1 MATTLVL
8 LVSGTARAQEGFES
22 AEILFTRAVL
32 AYEEGNYPDAAR
44 DLLKAHELDPGHI
57 DVIYYLGLTFNA
69 QGDFQQS
76 ARYLS
81 RGMQLQPKNT
91 DLRYEFG
98 IALYGQN
105 RFDDAL
111 KELLA
116 IYQVEPQK
124 DNLGYYI
131 GLCYYQKKDYD
142 TALGYF
148 RKNLSTNVKIRQL
161 NQYYL
166 GLALQA
172 LGRET
177 EAIEE
182 LAEAIKI
189 EPAGPIVGATQQLL
203 TVMREKSGAKRL
215 RLEATFN
222 AQYDTNPGGENKAK
236 KSWGNLLYARA
247 DYTLYQSGPWEST
260 ATYSLLQTLNY
271 NVHQLDLNDH
281 LAGASV
287 FYKTAVAG
295 MPANVGLQLNNDILL
310 VGGRKFIQRP
320 TATLS
325 FTAQENAA
333 NFTTALLRFQYRDFF
348 QDDRR
353 DAPNELVGLVHY
365 LSFGGGQHQ
374 INLGYHYDHENA
386 SGIEW
391 RYDGHKAVAG
401 LLLSL
406 PWEVRGT
413 ANAEFH
419 ARFYDRPTG
428 GPGRADRETTLLV
441 TLAKDVR
448 RDLTVMLTYLWD
460 RSFSTV
466 SDFRT
471 LRHVAALGVT
481 WRY

>member
-1 MATTLVL
+1 MALTFLVW
-8 LVSGTARAQEGFES
+8 GTAESQEGFES

-57 DVIYYLGLTFNA
+57 DVIFYLGLAFNA
-69 QGDFQQS
+69 QGEFQQA

-81 RGMQLQPKNT
+81 RGMELQPKNN

-116 IYQVEPQK
+116 IHQVEPQK

-131 GLCYYQKKDYD
+131 GLCYYQKKDYE

-166 GLALQA
+166 GLGLQA
-172 LGRET
+172 LGRES

-182 LAEAIKI
+182 LVEVIKI
-189 EPAGPIVGATQQLL
+189 EPAAPIVGATQQLL
-203 TVMREKSGAKRL
+203 TVMREKTGAKRL

-236 KSWGNLLYARA
+236 KSWGNLLNARA

-260 ATYSLLQTLNY
+260 ASYSLLQTLNY
-271 NVHQLDLNDH
+271 NVHQEDLNDH
-281 LAGASV
+281 IAGANI

-295 MPANVGLQLNNDILL
+295 IPANVGLQLNNDILL
-310 VGGRKFIQRP
+310 LGGRKFIQRP

-333 NFTTALLRFQYRDFF
+333 NFTTGLLRYQYRDFF
-348 QDDRR
+348 QDNSR
-353 DAPNELVGLVHY
+353 DASNELVGMVHY

-374 INLGYHYDHENA
+374 IYLGYHYDHENA
-386 SGIEW
+386 SGTEW
-391 RYDGHKAVAG
+391 SYDGYKAIAG
-401 LLLSL
+401 LTLSL
-406 PWEVRGT
+406 PWELRGA

-419 ARFYDRPTG
+419 ARFYDRLSG
-428 GPGRADRETTLLV
+428 EVGRADREATLLV
-441 TLAKDVR
+441 TLAKDVQ
-448 RDLTVMLTYLWD
+448 RDVTAMFTYLLD
-460 RSFSTV
+460 RNLSTV
-466 SDFRT
+466 SEFRT